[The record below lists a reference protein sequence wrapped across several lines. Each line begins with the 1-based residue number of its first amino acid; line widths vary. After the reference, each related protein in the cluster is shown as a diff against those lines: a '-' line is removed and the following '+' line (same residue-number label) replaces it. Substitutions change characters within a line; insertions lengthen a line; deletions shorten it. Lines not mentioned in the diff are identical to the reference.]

1 MPSDQKKKKQQADT
15 SNQPGARPVGLSM
28 DDWNKITSA
37 YAKYAQ
43 NEADR
48 YVDEAKAMYDQAQ
61 ALYDRGTFYGQRL
74 YDRLP
79 DFGASLGRF
88 VQTVADWYPSLTNPK
103 FMNKV
108 ALGATKAAPRIIR
121 DR

>member
-1 MPSDQKKKKQQADT
+1 MPNDQKKKKQQADT

-43 NEADR
+43 NEAAR
-48 YVDEAKAMYDQAQ
+48 YVDEAKTMYDQTQ
-61 ALYDRGTFYGQRL
+61 ALYDRGAVYGQRL

-88 VQTVADWYPSLTNPK
+88 VQTVADWHPSLTNPK

-108 ALGATKAAPRIIR
+108 AFGATKAAPRIIR